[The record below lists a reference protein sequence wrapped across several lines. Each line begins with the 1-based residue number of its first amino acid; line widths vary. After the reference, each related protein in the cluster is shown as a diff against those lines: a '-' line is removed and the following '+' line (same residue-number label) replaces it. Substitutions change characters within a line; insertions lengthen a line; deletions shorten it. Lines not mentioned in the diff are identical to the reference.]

1 MTIVQTL
8 IHKLLAS
15 RRATTADSWTRA
27 GLVHFDIGEGCYTL

>member
-15 RRATTADSWTRA
+15 CRATTADSWTRA
-27 GLVHFDIGEGCYTL
+27 VHFDIGEGCCTL